1 MLWRLPTLRPYAMT
15 LTMSQLSFVNIDRCL
30 ENAMS
35 TLPVIAALTCGM
47 NFKAKTRIFGSMLDD
62 CQI

>member
-1 MLWRLPTLRPYAMT
+1 MT
-15 LTMSQLSFVNIDRCL
+15 LTMSQLSSVNIDRCL

-35 TLPVIAALTCGM
+35 TLPVIAALTDGT